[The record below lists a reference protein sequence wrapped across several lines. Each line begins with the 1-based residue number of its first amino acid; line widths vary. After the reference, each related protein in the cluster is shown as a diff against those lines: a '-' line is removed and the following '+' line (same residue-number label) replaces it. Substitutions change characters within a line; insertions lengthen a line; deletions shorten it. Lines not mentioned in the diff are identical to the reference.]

1 VTLKNIIFLIIFTL
15 LSVYIAFLNPHE
27 VEVYL
32 TQSFSLHMPMVILL
46 LGFIL
51 VGVLVTIVL
60 NWTLKIKSSFGN
72 MKVYFRDKSIQKRDQ
87 WCASHF
93 EKAENAMAGGNLEKA
108 KVLFS
113 KVLEEFPNHVG
124 ALDGTG
130 KIARLQ
136 GNTDRALELH
146 LKASQIDPGNLKV
159 LNNLAEDYS
168 NTGLPAKEIQM
179 LEKIRRM
186 EPDSPVVLSRIRDS
200 YLQKQD
206 WKNASEIQ
214 KRVISLT
221 RDKNKQAKEQQLS
234 GQITYQKGFLH
245 WEKGQL
251 DSAISEFKKAL
262 RIDEKCL
269 PAYITLGDAFL
280 KSGNKKNAIKTW
292 QAGLSFTHSPLC
304 LLRIQK
310 VLQETDNLKDLVK
323 IYQDA
328 IQSSNNSVKDKYV
341 QLLGILYME
350 KGETEEAIQVLE
362 TVQPDKSVLHSILLA
377 NAYQQKQDNPKME
390 EASQSAF
397 SIVKES
403 LFEVVCGECKASF
416 EEWSSHCP
424 ECKAW
429 NSLSSR

>member
-1 VTLKNIIFLIIFTL
+1 VTLKNIILLIIFTL

-51 VGVLVTIVL
+51 VGVLVTIAL
-60 NWTLKIKSSFGN
+60 NWTLRIKSSFGN
-72 MKVYFRDKSIQKRDQ
+72 MKAYFRDKQIKKKDQ
-87 WCASHF
+87 WCASLY
-93 EKAENAMAGGNLEKA
+93 EKAENAVAGGNLEKA
-108 KVLFS
+108 KVLFN
-113 KVLEEFPNHVG
+113 KILEEFPNHVG
-124 ALDGTG
+124 ALDGNG

-136 GNTDRALELH
+136 GNSDRALELH

-168 NTGLPAKEIQM
+168 HTGLPAKEIQT

-200 YLQKQD
+200 YLEKQD

-214 KRVISLT
+214 KRVITLT
-221 RDKNKQAKEQQLS
+221 RDKKKQAGEQRLS
-234 GQITYQKGFLH
+234 GQITYQKGLVH
-245 WEKGQL
+245 WEKGQV

-262 RIDEKCL
+262 RIDNKCL

-292 QAGLSFTHSPLC
+292 QAGLSFTHSTLC

-310 VLQETDNLKDLVK
+310 VLQESDNLKDLVK

-328 IQSSNNSVKDKYV
+328 IQSTTNSVKDKYV
-341 QLLGILYME
+341 QMLGVLYME
-350 KGETEEAIQVLE
+350 KGEADEAIQVLE
-362 TVQPDKSVLHSILLA
+362 TVQPDKSLLHSILLA
-377 NAYQQKQDNPKME
+377 NAYQLKHDNPKME
-390 EASQSAF
+390 QAAQSAF

-403 LFEVVCGECKASF
+403 LFEVVCAKCGSSF
-416 EEWSSHCP
+416 EEWTSHCP

-429 NSLSSR
+429 NSLSPR